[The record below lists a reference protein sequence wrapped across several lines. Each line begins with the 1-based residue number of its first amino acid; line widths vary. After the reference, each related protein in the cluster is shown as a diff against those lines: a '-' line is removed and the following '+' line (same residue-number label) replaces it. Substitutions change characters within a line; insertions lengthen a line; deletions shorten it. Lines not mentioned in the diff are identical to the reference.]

1 MAELFKYLAARY
13 PDTLTDIITR
23 TLDEAGQDHAY
34 ASLPHECWDVIR
46 DLPNPSKLQLW
57 RHFQHQPVIR
67 RLLRPQLVGSDTKW
81 IAQLLDA
88 GEVSPDEVLACY
100 YGAQPDAPVEGL
112 AKLLVPRGTTT
123 PAVTTPAATRHG

>member
-1 MAELFKYLAARY
+1 M
-13 PDTLTDIITR
+13 
-23 TLDEAGQDHAY
+23 
-34 ASLPHECWDVIR
+34 
-46 DLPNPSKLQLW
+46 
-57 RHFQHQPVIR
+57 
-67 RLLRPQLVGSDTKW
+67 KW